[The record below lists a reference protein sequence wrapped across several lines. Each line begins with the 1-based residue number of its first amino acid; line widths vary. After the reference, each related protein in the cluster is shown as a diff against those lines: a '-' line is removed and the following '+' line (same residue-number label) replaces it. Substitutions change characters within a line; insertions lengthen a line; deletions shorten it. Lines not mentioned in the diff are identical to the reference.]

1 MLLCGDLHRGRVPGG
16 ARVVGAVQGV
26 RTNAIA
32 ASVPLKEI
40 VAEPVIADAPDA
52 AVKAAT

>member
-1 MLLCGDLHRGRVPGG
+1 MLLCGDLHRGRVAGG
-16 ARVVGAVQGV
+16 ARVVDAVQGV

-40 VAEPVIADAPDA
+40 VAEPVTADALDA
-52 AVKAAT
+52 AVKAVT